1 MNYPAS
7 DSVGWRVLL
16 AILIAVLFAATV
28 RGQEPRFD
36 SKASGAVVV
45 EAKPLTPGQR
55 VRVTA
60 SSPAFTGMTVGKLVK
75 IGPESLTLVDV
86 ERGSVMELAL
96 NSVSRIEVGT
106 LHRQTKKGALIGLA
120 VGAVFTI
127 AIFASEEAV
136 CGPYGNSPCST
147 EDNVAMSAFS
157 VAASVGIGAW
167 WGHSKK
173 AETWLEAPVPHARVG
188 VRPERGGGQVRL
200 AFSF

>member
-7 DSVGWRVLL
+7 DSGRRVWWG
-16 AILIAVLFAATV
+16 ILVAVLAVSTA
-28 RGQEPRFD
+28 RAQETQVD
-36 SKASGAVVV
+36 SRASGAAVV
-45 EAKPLTPGQR
+45 ETPTLAPGQR

-75 IGPESLTLVDV
+75 IGPDSLTLVDV

-106 LHRQTKKGALIGLA
+106 LHRQTRKGALIGLA

-127 AIFASEEAV
+127 AIFASDEAV

-147 EDNVAMSAFS
+147 EDNVLMSAFS

-173 AETWLEAPVPHARVG
+173 SEKWLEAPLPGVKVG
-188 VRPERGGGQVRL
+188 VRPERGGGRVRL